1 MEFKFSNQTDFIRSI
16 TVGLVFIPYHFIC
29 DVARKLVF
37 LRREKIESALLG
49 SVCFSAGITAVTLV
63 YYFFINKIYLFDG
76 QFPLVVPLAS
86 TIILFMIYAVFKES
100 TFKLYDDLQ
109 DFVLLDSVLS
119 AAVSENNSMDVTEDV
134 QDLTADMQEITD
146 EPEITEDPDPAQ
158 DNPDYQPSFNVAP
171 AMPSGNHADQ
181 QPISPESRIPSIPL
195 DDLRIDEN
203 SLEAALSAASN
214 VMPNVGPAAQPAAES
229 AAASFA
235 DRSMLSK
242 EAKKS
247 LYKNKMLFALKDRL
261 ETVKSARNLPDEELT
276 RVYNEQIFIFESDF
290 RQDIFE
296 MEIDDL
302 LLDE

>member
-119 AAVSENNSMDVTEDV
+119 AAVSENNSMDVTADV
-134 QDLTADMQEITD
+134 QDLTANMQEITD
-146 EPEITEDPDPAQ
+146 EPEITDDPDQAQ
-158 DNPDYQPSFNVAP
+158 VNPDYQPSFNVAP
-171 AMPSGNHADQ
+171 AMPSGNPGAQ

-214 VMPNVGPAAQPAAES
+214 VMPNVSPAVQS
-229 AAASFA
+229 AAASFE
-235 DRSMLSK
+235 DRSVLSK